1 MKDFKDSLKL
11 TVPDSFTPAISDRQ
25 RNYDSENGHI
35 VEIDSKITNR
45 KQMTSSFLKSSFIL
59 AITLVF
65 ISCRGEKFDHQPV
78 HPNMNMDQQERF
90 EPQEE
95 NPFFEDGRSMRMPVE
110 GTVARGNLRED
121 KALYQGINEDSSF
134 VEDIPV
140 DVTKAFLKRGQDQ
153 YNVYCT
159 PCHGTTGDGQG
170 IIMVGRYGYVPAPSY
185 HIDRL
190 RNAEDGYI
198 YSTIA
203 NGIRN
208 MPSYAQ
214 QIEVEDRW
222 AIVGYV
228 RALQRSQYVPESEM
242 QQYDVDLAALKQ
254 EFREEQEKEMAKQQA
269 QEEAG
274 GGEISAARGK
284 QIYEEQACQA
294 CHSRDGSDGVGPT
307 HQNIFGRTEQ
317 LADGSSITADE
328 EYLRESI
335 VNPNAKIVEGYDPIM
350 QSYSYLSDAEI
361 QSLIEYMK
369 TLSDN
374 ENE

>member
-1 MKDFKDSLKL
+1 
-11 TVPDSFTPAISDRQ
+11 
-25 RNYDSENGHI
+25 
-35 VEIDSKITNR
+35 
-45 KQMTSSFLKSSFIL
+45 
-59 AITLVF
+59 
-65 ISCRGEKFDHQPV
+65 
-78 HPNMNMDQQERF
+78 
-90 EPQEE
+90 
-95 NPFFEDGRSMRMPVE
+95 
-110 GTVARGNLRED
+110 
-121 KALYQGINEDSSF
+121 
-134 VEDIPV
+134 
-140 DVTKAFLKRGQDQ
+140 
-153 YNVYCT
+153 
-159 PCHGTTGDGQG
+159 
-170 IIMVGRYGYVPAPSY
+170 
-185 HIDRL
+185 
-190 RNAEDGYI
+190 
-198 YSTIA
+198 
-203 NGIRN
+203 
-208 MPSYAQ
+208 
-214 QIEVEDRW
+214 
-222 AIVGYV
+222 
-228 RALQRSQYVPESEM
+228 M